1 MISRGQITYF
11 LRGGLVC
18 CQGKGKEGR
27 KERGEFKPLDSVKGI
42 WGDPVGGAEVTSL
55 VMWCII
61 AFVALMLFLFIL
73 RGGAECCAE
82 LRGKGGEVKGVDEGV

>member
-27 KERGEFKPLDSVKGI
+27 KERGEFKPLDSVK
-42 WGDPVGGAEVTSL
+42 DPVT
-55 VMWCII
+55 
-61 AFVALMLFLFIL
+61 ALL
-73 RGGAECCAE
+73 E
-82 LRGKGGEVKGVDEGV
+82 